1 MVLVAQ
7 EEFTMTI
14 EPTIE
19 HATRPAAGRVSAGYA
34 AKATR
39 YVGAGDGVAGEWAMA
54 VSSSTL
60 AHVAFAGAN

>member
-7 EEFTMTI
+7 EDLTMTI
-14 EPTIE
+14 APTIE
-19 HATRPAAGRVSAGYA
+19 HATRPAAGGVSAGYA

-39 YVGAGDGVAGEWAMA
+39 YVGAGDGVAGVWAM
-54 VSSSTL
+54 VSSSNL